1 MQSSLTTP
9 SPSDPSPEASDLS
22 SAGPYQR
29 EQERR
34 PKRTGRHTC
43 PPALEDSDSRQ
54 DSQCKEDAEQQ
65 DEDRVLQ
72 EAEEAFHQQIECV
85 RVSLTLR
92 DSEVAEDEEEI
103 EGRRVGQGEEL
114 ACGSR

>member
-1 MQSSLTTP
+1 
-9 SPSDPSPEASDLS
+9 
-22 SAGPYQR
+22 
-29 EQERR
+29 
-34 PKRTGRHTC
+34 
-43 PPALEDSDSRQ
+43 
-54 DSQCKEDAEQQ
+54 
-65 DEDRVLQ
+65 VLQ